1 MTDSDSK
8 YRMTLS
14 LNVLKHL
21 GFGLYSNVPT
31 VLSEAVANAWDA
43 DAEHVSIKIDPNGDR
58 IEILDDGHGMSVE
71 EANHK
76 FLVVGYE
83 RRKTEAI
90 TKKFHRPVMGR
101 KGIGKLSLFSIA
113 RTIEV
118 YSRTEEEHHGF
129 RMDADRIEQAIK
141 DDEETAYYPES
152 IYSDEFHSNVGTGS
166 CSRT

>member
-58 IEILDDGHGMSVE
+58 IEIMDDGHGMSVE
-71 EANHK
+71 EAN
-76 FLVVGYE
+76 FSSLDTNAE
-83 RRKTEAI
+83 RQKR
-90 TKKFHRPVMGR
+90 
-101 KGIGKLSLFSIA
+101 
-113 RTIEV
+113 
-118 YSRTEEEHHGF
+118 
-129 RMDADRIEQAIK
+129 
-141 DDEETAYYPES
+141 
-152 IYSDEFHSNVGTGS
+152 
-166 CSRT
+166 